1 MADLIEILVSATTE
15 FYSPLV
21 TTFNGIELVFSAGI
35 FELYVPRL
43 SVGNTMNHCYDY
55 TIDFDG
61 RPLSGNSIKF
71 FVGHLFNAHMIFIKD
86 RPDHFAKYRVIDCL
100 NMYKFIDMYLLPLA
114 ARGSNH
120 NKHNYIGNDK
130 HHKTFDDYF
139 VLYKKICGTFYDVEL
154 PSIQEYDCT
163 VSEDED
169 YSCIQEDVS
178 DVSETS
184 DPEDLEDLDD

>member
-1 MADLIEILVSATTE
+1 MADLIEILLSATTE

-21 TTFNGIELVFSAGI
+21 ATFNGIELVFSAGI

-43 SVGNTMNHCYDY
+43 SLGNTMINRYDY

-61 RPLSGNSIKF
+61 RPLSGETVKF

-86 RPDHFAKYRVIDCL
+86 RPDHFAKHHVIDCL

-120 NKHNYIGNDK
+120 NKHNYIGNDE
-130 HHKTFDDYF
+130 HHKAFDHQF
-139 VLYKKICGTFYDVEL
+139 VLYKKYVALFMMLNYQVFRNTIVVYLKTRNIPVSKKTF
-154 PSIQEYDCT
+154 PMFQKHRIRR
-163 VSEDED
+163 
-169 YSCIQEDVS
+169 I
-178 DVSETS
+178 
-184 DPEDLEDLDD
+184 